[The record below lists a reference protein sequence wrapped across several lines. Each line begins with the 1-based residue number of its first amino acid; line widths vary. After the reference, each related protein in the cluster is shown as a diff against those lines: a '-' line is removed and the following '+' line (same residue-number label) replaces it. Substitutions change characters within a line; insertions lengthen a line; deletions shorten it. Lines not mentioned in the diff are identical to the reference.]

1 MKNQAEKLAILE
13 RLVVELGGKF
23 SPKVSAVDY
32 EIQDGF
38 QCVLIRAKVVGSYF
52 LVSEV
57 QASETLTLLRELDE
71 QEVSWV
77 LVFLDSSGKVL
88 DALNGEKQ

>member
-1 MKNQAEKLAILE
+1 MLE
-13 RLVVELGGKF
+13 RIVAELGSRF
-23 SPKVSAVDY
+23 SPQVSAVDY

-38 QCVLIRAKVVGSYF
+38 QCVLIRAKIMNSYF
-52 LVSEV
+52 SVSEV
-57 QASETLTLLRELDE
+57 QARETFNLLRELDE

-88 DALNGEKQ
+88 DALNSERQ

>member
-1 MKNQAEKLAILE
+1 MKNEAQKIAILE
-13 RLVVELGGKF
+13 RLVNELRAKF

-38 QCVLIRAKVVGSYF
+38 QCVLIRAKVIGSHF
-52 LVSEV
+52 AISEL
-57 QASETLTLLRELDE
+57 QASETLKLLRELDE
-71 QEVSWV
+71 QDMSWV
-77 LVFLDSSGKVL
+77 LAFLDGSGKVL